1 MARPNR
7 VYATRTGQPTWVRVT
22 LIAILMLLALGLG
35 YAGGTYLVRLQN
47 APAASAPVQQ
57 ESIGASVEP
66 CPTTTPLI
74 GDGLP
79 VKDAVVLNVY
89 NATPKQGLAAQAALD
104 FKREG
109 FRILSIANDPRKAN
123 IEGVG
128 EIRFGPN
135 GRKAAKLVEYY
146 LAGAK
151 MVELKRDDTVIDV
164 ALGPAYTQ
172 LADGDAV
179 ASFLAEPVASGSA
192 CPVSG
197 GPESDTSQATP
208 SPSSTANASV
218 SAPASSSNLSPS
230 ATVNP

>member
-1 MARPNR
+1 MARPQR
-7 VYATRTGQPTWVRVT
+7 VYPTRSGLPAWVSAI
-22 LIAILMLLALGLG
+22 LIAVLMIAMLGLG
-35 YAGGTYLVRLQN
+35 YLAATYWIRAQQQVEAGEPLPVASG
-47 APAASAPVQQ
+47 AASP
-57 ESIGASVEP
+57 EP
-66 CPTTTPLI
+66 CSSGTPRI

-89 NATPKQGLAAQAALD
+89 NATPKQGLAAQAALV

-109 FRILSIANDPRKAN
+109 FRILSIENDPRKAT

-172 LADGDAV
+172 LADGEAV
-179 ASFLAEPVASGSA
+179 ASFLAEPAASSNPCPGSGSA
-192 CPVSG
+192 
-197 GPESDTSQATP
+197 
-208 SPSSTANASV
+208 
-218 SAPASSSNLSPS
+218 SPS
-230 ATVNP
+230 ATTPTASPSSSPSSSPSP